1 MKLVDISCP
10 HCGAGLTI
18 TDNAKT
24 VRCEYCNHDFIID
37 DEVIRVAH
45 RIEDAE
51 QLGYDLEAGRQ
62 RYMRE
67 QEGEKNI
74 LQSGLC
80 PHCGTAVFTDKKHTA
95 EICYKCHKKFNT
107 EAANLFERASLLAGY
122 EPETNALQYYVE
134 ALQYYDEAL
143 ALQSDGAMLIKH
155 RNKCNFRKVLSVLD
169 EAINTIKFLLFNPVI
184 VIAIVVGTGISA
196 GLGYNNIAVK
206 LFLFSFVYPLLW
218 KMAYASWGE
227 RIYLLV
233 VAIILLLVIF

>member
-1 MKLVDISCP
+1 MQSDLDTTWKPAGKDICVSRKGKRIFCK
-10 HCGAGLTI
+10 AGYALI
-18 TDNAKT
+18 A
-24 VRCEYCNHDFIID
+24 EPPFL
-37 DEVIRVAH
+37 
-45 RIEDAE
+45 RI
-51 QLGYDLEAGRQ
+51 
-62 RYMRE
+62 
-67 QEGEKNI
+67 
-74 LQSGLC
+74 
-80 PHCGTAVFTDKKHTA
+80 KKHTA

-122 EPETNALQYYVE
+122 EPETNALQHYVE